1 MFAAKSIR
9 HKLGFG
15 LGLVLLML
23 GVLSISAFWGL
34 TAFRDLVRDP
44 AIDNR
49 YAAAPAH
56 QVTRSVARL
65 RWAIPQKSF
74 ATTFDRPEL
83 LSRLQEAQDATDAY
97 QAQLA
102 TLPTATE
109 LQRTLHWQTI
119 GQIDEHLT
127 EIDGWLTSGN
137 ADADIDALRDRID
150 RLEFA
155 AAELPELPDTLRGR
169 LLEARTE
176 YRTALTAIAV
186 STGVVLLLLIGL
198 IRFARK
204 HVLLPIQ
211 LLHAGAS
218 RVAQGD
224 FEQRVEVNSPDEM
237 GELAEAFNLMIER
250 FQQTA
255 VNLDRQVQERSRQLV
270 RSERLASVGLLAAGV
285 AHEVN
290 NPLAAVQWAGES
302 LESRLAELLKDAS
315 DDEAAV
321 AQQYVRMIQ
330 SEAER
335 CQAITRRLLDFSRS
349 HDTAKTRQDV
359 TAIVA
364 EVLSLIT
371 HMKKYREC
379 RCSFTPAGPCEIE
392 ISGPE
397 IKQVVLNLVANAL
410 DAAGPDGALDVTLL
424 DHEVDS
430 VELRLKDNGSG
441 MDQETLDHLFE
452 PFFTTKPT
460 GEGTGLGL
468 SISHRIVCD
477 HGGTLEAFS
486 DGPGCGST
494 FVVRLPRIQKP
505 QTEADLKAADE
516 LARAIAVR

>member
-9 HKLGFG
+9 HKSGFG
-15 LGLVLLML
+15 LALVLLML
-23 GVLSISAFWGL
+23 GVLSVSAFWGL
-34 TAFRDLVRDP
+34 SSFRDLVRDP

-56 QVTRSVARL
+56 QVTRAVARL
-65 RWAIPQKSF
+65 RWAIPQESV
-74 ATTFDRPEL
+74 AGTTFDRAEL
-83 LSRLQEAQDATDAY
+83 LERLQQAQDAAVAY
-97 QAQLA
+97 QSQLA
-102 TLPTATE
+102 GLPAATE
-109 LQRTLHWQTI
+109 LQRTIHWQTI

-127 EIDGWLTSGN
+127 LIDGWLTASDAE
-137 ADADIDALRDRID
+137 ADLDDLRARID

-155 AAELPELPDTLRGR
+155 AAELPELPDKLRGR
-169 LLEARTE
+169 LLEARNE
-176 YRTALTAIAV
+176 YRTGLAAIAV
-186 STGVVLLLLIGL
+186 STGIVFVLLIGL
-198 IRFARK
+198 IRFGQK
-204 HVLLPIQ
+204 HVLRPIQ

-224 FEQRVEVNSPDEM
+224 LDQRVELDSQDEM
-237 GELAEAFNLMIER
+237 GELADAFNLMIER
-250 FQQTA
+250 FQETA
-255 VNLDRQVQERSRQLV
+255 ANLDQQVQDRSRQLL
-270 RSERLASVGLLAAGV
+270 RSERLASVGMLAAGV

-302 LESRLAELLKDAS
+302 LESRLSELLKDAPE
-315 DDEAAV
+315 DEASV
-321 AQQYVRMIQ
+321 VRQYVGMIQ

-349 HDTAKTRQDV
+349 QDSARTRQDV
-359 TAIVA
+359 TAIIS

-371 HMKKYREC
+371 HMKKYRDC
-379 RCSFTPAGPCEIE
+379 RCTFSPAGPCEVE

-397 IKQVVLNLVANAL
+397 IKQVVLNLAANAL
-410 DAAGPDGALDVTLL
+410 DAAGSNGVL
-424 DHEVDS
+424 EVDLKEQVDW
-430 VELRLKDNGSG
+430 VELRMTDNGEG

-468 SISHRIVCD
+468 SISHRIICD

-494 FVVRLPRIQKP
+494 FVIRLPRVQKP